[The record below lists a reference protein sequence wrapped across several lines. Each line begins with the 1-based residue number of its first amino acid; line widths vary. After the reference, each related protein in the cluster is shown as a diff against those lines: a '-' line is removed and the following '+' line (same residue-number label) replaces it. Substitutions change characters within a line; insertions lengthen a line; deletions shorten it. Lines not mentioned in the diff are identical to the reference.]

1 MCVCCVLFD
10 ELISLILI
18 EKKKKEKRENLAFL
32 HLYVTCV
39 CCVCLIYLGKFRK
52 EFRRTFRCRCRWLT
66 DHLPGGGRS
75 RSSVSMCG
83 AGGTRLNQS
92 MVAVV
97 RVPTGATAFAAALA
111 STAPASTAVA
121 TDRLMA
127 SNVPPPS
134 AAACYP
140 LRQCRSNHPTARSI
154 RTLTSTT

>member
-1 MCVCCVLFD
+1 MC
-10 ELISLILI
+10 
-18 EKKKKEKRENLAFL
+18 
-32 HLYVTCV
+32 
-39 CCVCLIYLGKFRK
+39 
-52 EFRRTFRCRCRWLT
+52 
-66 DHLPGGGRS
+66 
-75 RSSVSMCG
+75 